1 MMSKIKNIFA
11 ILMFVLMVGAAHSV
25 SAQSSDDSAAAKPA
39 LFAVAAPKPGYPVS
53 AIVAGVEGDAQ
64 VDVKINAKG
73 AVVGVEFVGGSE
85 LFQKSVLEYAEMWK
99 FNATDASARIRQ
111 ARLTFTFTK
120 NDEAKL
126 NADET
131 KYKYHTLIHVLADG
145 DSFNG
150 GSETD
155 KP

>member
-11 ILMFVLMVGAAHSV
+11 ILMFVLMVGAAHNV
-25 SAQSSDDSAAAKPA
+25 LAQSSDETAAAKPA
-39 LFAVAAPKPGYPVS
+39 LFVISAPKPGYPVP

-64 VDVKINAKG
+64 VDVKIDAKG
-73 AVVGVEFVGGSE
+73 AVVGVEFAGGDE
-85 LFQKSVLEYAEMWK
+85 LFQKNVLQAAEMWK
-99 FNATDASARIRQ
+99 FNAADAGARLRQ

-120 NDEAKL
+120 NDEAKI
-126 NADET
+126 NTDET
-131 KYKYHTLIHVLADG
+131 KYKYHTIIHVLAEG